1 MRRSSY
7 KETQMSTRIL
17 LTLSLALTVSACG
30 PSPDSTQSPP
40 ALDASLSALALGA
53 SGSLDPGYGAGGVAL
68 AFQGGPSNRL
78 DGFGVQ
84 TDGKAFLLIGSALA
98 GHNASHLTRLR
109 ANGQLDT
116 AFGTNGSVNLTEQIG
131 VLALYCPNGANVYND
146 WGADCE
152 DPPRPELAVTASAT
166 GLLSVL
172 RYLPSGQ
179 PDPSFGQNG
188 TASISAIFG
197 PLIAVVIQ
205 SDGKTL
211 VADEG
216 GRLIRV
222 KRNGAPD
229 PTFGNG
235 GIVSTPLTPGEGF
248 IRDMVLSE
256 DERILLLINTFTYS
270 AQTLSYTTTT
280 RVTRLTNS
288 GQPDPSYGTAG
299 SATVD
304 FDGANTGEGTA
315 LLPTQNGRL
324 MVGGTGGLWRLLPGG
339 SPDTSFGTAG
349 HADFGS
355 AANSGFD
362 VTDLTQDR
370 QERIVAS
377 VVTDKHT
384 HPHFEGNL
392 ARILKNGKL
401 DPSFGTGGV
410 SHVNLCAVCTIGT
423 AQFGGVAVLRSGRL
437 LGLGTRGITR
447 GLSTDVLAA
456 RMAP

>member
-1 MRRSSY
+1 
-7 KETQMSTRIL
+7 MSTRIL

-40 ALDASLSALALGA
+40 APDSSLSALTLGA
-53 SGSLDPGYGAGGVAL
+53 SGFLDSGYGAGDIAR
-68 AFQGGPSNRL
+68 AFQGGRSNRL

-116 AFGTNGSVNLTEQIG
+116 AFGINGSVDLTEQIG

-146 WGADCE
+146 WGAGCE
-152 DPPRPELAVTASAT
+152 DPPRPELAVTDSLT

-179 PDPSFGQNG
+179 TDPSLGQNG
-188 TASISAIFG
+188 TALTSAIFKY
-197 PLIAVVIQ
+197 PVAIVIQ

-211 VADEG
+211 VADES

-222 KRNGAPD
+222 RRNGAPD

-235 GIVSTPLTPGEGF
+235 GIASIPLTPGEGF

-256 DERILLLINTFTYS
+256 DERILLLINTSTYS
-270 AQTLSYTTTT
+270 SQTLSYTTTT

-304 FDGANTGEGTA
+304 FDGANTGGGTA
-315 LLPTQNGRL
+315 LLPTQNRRL

-339 SPDTSFGTAG
+339 FPDASFGTAG

-355 AANSGFD
+355 AAKGGFD

-392 ARILKNGKL
+392 ARILRNGKL
-401 DPSFGTGGV
+401 DPSFGSGGV
-410 SHVNLCAVCTIGT
+410 SQVNLCADCAIGT
-423 AQFGGVAVLRSGRL
+423 AEFAGVAVLRTGRL
-437 LGLGTRGITR
+437 LGLGTSGTIR